1 MRDVLISFLLFF
13 HIFSCSAK
21 KKESQNVI
29 LGADIALDC
38 ILTSP
43 VGDVPNDIYTVGN
56 IEPTDKYPPFTKKL
70 EVFGITLIAR
80 DEISNDFMQNVGNT
94 ISDMFSITSDTDLD
108 MQRQVIESLYKY
120 KTVIPLF
127 YGEDWNISHSEENSW
142 DETSSSNSLCDIIIE
157 DIPNQVMEVVEHIL
171 HHVTDVGLH
180 YAMNDDW
187 GLLSDSEL
195 YRVTNDAIISGDY
208 DIAQYSDIDEED
220 VRNRVILQEYAYWI
234 IYTSWDLRQKYG
246 PEESE
251 WSIMSRNELA
261 TKQSGSYDLFIR
273 TIPKVMTCPGD
284 SILNL
289 FEQ

>member
-1 MRDVLISFLLFF
+1 MRNVLISFILFF
-13 HIFSCSAK
+13 PILSCST

-38 ILTSP
+38 MLTSP
-43 VGDVPNDIYTVGN
+43 VGDVPNNIYTVGN
-56 IEPTDKYPPFTKKL
+56 IEPTEKYPPFTKKL
-70 EVFGITLIAR
+70 EVCGVTLIAR

-94 ISDMFSITSDTDLD
+94 ISEMFTITSDTDLD
-108 MQRQVIESLYKY
+108 IQRKVIESLYQY

-142 DETSSSNSLCDIIIE
+142 DETSSANSLCDIIME

-180 YAMNDDW
+180 YVMNDDW
-187 GLLSDSEL
+187 GLLSGSEL

-208 DIAQYSDIDEED
+208 DIAQYSDISEED

-234 IYTSWDLRQKYG
+234 IYTAWDLRKKYG
-246 PEESE
+246 PTESE

-261 TKQSGSYDLFIR
+261 AKQSGSYDLFTR
-273 TIPKVMTCPGD
+273 TIPKVMTCPSD

>member
-13 HIFSCSAK
+13 HIFSCST

-43 VGDVPNDIYTVGN
+43 IGDVPNNIYTVGN

-94 ISDMFSITSDTDLD
+94 ISDMFSITSDTDLY

-127 YGEDWNISHSEENSW
+127 YGEDWNISHLEENSW
-142 DETSSSNSLCDIIIE
+142 DETSSANSLCDIIME

-208 DIAQYSDIDEED
+208 NIAQYSDIDEED

-234 IYTSWDLRQKYG
+234 IYTAWDLRIKYG
-246 PEESE
+246 PTESE

-261 TKQSGSYDLFIR
+261 TKQSGSYDLFTR

-289 FEQ
+289 FR

>member
-1 MRDVLISFLLFF
+1 MRNVLISFLLFF
-13 HIFSCSAK
+13 FIFSCST

-38 ILTSP
+38 MLISP
-43 VGDVPNDIYTVGN
+43 IGDVPNNIYTVGN
-56 IEPTDKYPPFTKKL
+56 IEPTEKYPPFTKKL
-70 EVFGITLIAR
+70 EVFGVTLIAR

-94 ISDMFSITSDTDLD
+94 ISEMFSITPDTDLD

-127 YGEDWNISHSEENSW
+127 YGEDWIISHSEENGW
-142 DETSSSNSLCDIIIE
+142 DETSSANSLCDIIME

-180 YAMNDDW
+180 YAMDDDW

-195 YRVTNDAIISGDY
+195 YRVTNEAIISGDY
-208 DIAQYSDIDEED
+208 DIAQYSDIGEED

-234 IYTSWDLRQKYG
+234 IYTAWDLRQKYG
-246 PEESE
+246 PTESE
-251 WSIMSRNELA
+251 WSIMSKNELA
-261 TKQSGSYDLFIR
+261 TKQSGSYDLFTR
-273 TIPKVMTCPGD
+273 TIPKVMTCPSD

>member
-1 MRDVLISFLLFF
+1 MRNVLISFLLFF
-13 HIFSCSAK
+13 FIFSCST

-38 ILTSP
+38 MLTSP
-43 VGDVPNDIYTVGN
+43 IGHVPNNIYTVGN
-56 IEPTDKYPPFTKKL
+56 IEPTEKYPPFTKKL
-70 EVFGITLIAR
+70 EVCGVTLIAR

-94 ISDMFSITSDTDLD
+94 ISEMFTITSDTDLD
-108 MQRQVIESLYKY
+108 IQRQVIESLYQY

-142 DETSSSNSLCDIIIE
+142 DETSSANSLCDIIME

-180 YAMNDDW
+180 YVMNDDW
-187 GLLSDSEL
+187 GLLSGSEL

-208 DIAQYSDIDEED
+208 DIAQYSDIGEED

-234 IYTSWDLRQKYG
+234 IYTAWDLRKKYG
-246 PEESE
+246 PTESE

-261 TKQSGSYDLFIR
+261 TKQSGSYDLFAR
-273 TIPKVMTCPGD
+273 TIPKVMTCPSD

>member
-1 MRDVLISFLLFF
+1 MRNVLISFLLFF
-13 HIFSCSAK
+13 FIFSCST

-29 LGADIALDC
+29 LGEDIALDC
-38 ILTSP
+38 MLTSP
-43 VGDVPNDIYTVGN
+43 IGHVPNNIYTVGN
-56 IEPTDKYPPFTKKL
+56 IEPTEKYPPFTKKL
-70 EVFGITLIAR
+70 EVCGVTLIAR

-94 ISDMFSITSDTDLD
+94 ISEMFTITSDTDLD
-108 MQRQVIESLYKY
+108 IQRQVIESLYQY

-142 DETSSSNSLCDIIIE
+142 DETSSANSLCDIIME

-180 YAMNDDW
+180 YVMNDDW

-208 DIAQYSDIDEED
+208 DIAQYSDIGEED

-234 IYTSWDLRQKYG
+234 IYTAWDLRKRYG
-246 PEESE
+246 PTESE

-261 TKQSGSYDLFIR
+261 AKQSGSYDLFTR
-273 TIPKVMTCPGD
+273 TIPKVMTCPSD

>member
-13 HIFSCSAK
+13 HIFSCST

-43 VGDVPNDIYTVGN
+43 IGDVLNDIYTVGN

-142 DETSSSNSLCDIIIE
+142 DETSSANSLCDIIME

-208 DIAQYSDIDEED
+208 NIAQYSDINEED

-246 PEESE
+246 PAESE

-261 TKQSGSYDLFIR
+261 TKQSGSYDLFTR

-289 FEQ
+289 FDQ

>member
-1 MRDVLISFLLFF
+1 MRNVLISFLLFF
-13 HIFSCSAK
+13 FIFSCST

-38 ILTSP
+38 MLTSP
-43 VGDVPNDIYTVGN
+43 IGHVPNNIYTVGN
-56 IEPTDKYPPFTKKL
+56 IEPTEKYPPFTKKL
-70 EVFGITLIAR
+70 EVCGVTLIAR

-94 ISDMFSITSDTDLD
+94 ISEMFTITSDTDLD
-108 MQRQVIESLYKY
+108 IQRQVIESLYQY

-142 DETSSSNSLCDIIIE
+142 DETSTENSLCDIIME

-180 YAMNDDW
+180 YVMNDDW
-187 GLLSDSEL
+187 GLLSGSEL

-208 DIAQYSDIDEED
+208 DIAQFSDISEED

-234 IYTSWDLRQKYG
+234 IYTAWDLRKKYG
-246 PEESE
+246 PTDSE

-261 TKQSGSYDLFIR
+261 AKQSGSYDLFTR
-273 TIPKVMTCPGD
+273 TIPKVMTCPSD

>member
-1 MRDVLISFLLFF
+1 MRNVLISFLLFF
-13 HIFSCSAK
+13 FVFSCST
-21 KKESQNVI
+21 KKESQNAI
-29 LGADIALDC
+29 LSSDIALDC
-38 ILTSP
+38 MLTSP
-43 VGDVPNDIYTVGN
+43 IGDVPNNIYAVGN
-56 IEPTDKYPPFTKKL
+56 IEPTEMYPPFTKKL
-70 EVFGITLIAR
+70 EVCGVTLIAR

-94 ISDMFSITSDTDLD
+94 ISEMFTITSDTDLD
-108 MQRQVIESLYKY
+108 IQRQVIESLYQY

-142 DETSSSNSLCDIIIE
+142 DEISSANSLCDIIME

-180 YAMNDDW
+180 YVMNDDW
-187 GLLSDSEL
+187 GLLSGSEL

-208 DIAQYSDIDEED
+208 DIAQYSDISEED

-234 IYTSWDLRQKYG
+234 NYTAWDLRKKYG
-246 PEESE
+246 PTESE

-261 TKQSGSYDLFIR
+261 TKQSGSYDLFTR
-273 TIPKVMTCPGD
+273 TIPKVMTCPSD

>member
-1 MRDVLISFLLFF
+1 MRNVLISFLLFF
-13 HIFSCSAK
+13 LIFACST

-38 ILTSP
+38 MLTSP
-43 VGDVPNDIYTVGN
+43 IGDVPSDIYTVAN
-56 IEPTDKYPPFTKKL
+56 IEPTVKYPPFTKKL
-70 EVFGITLIAR
+70 EVCGITLIAR

-94 ISDMFSITSDTDLD
+94 ISEMFSITSDTDLD

-127 YGEDWNISHSEENSW
+127 YGEDWNISHSEENGW
-142 DETSSSNSLCDIIIE
+142 DETTSGNSLCDIIME

-180 YAMNDDW
+180 YALDDDW
-187 GLLSDSEL
+187 GILSGSEL
-195 YRVTNDAIISGDY
+195 YRVTNEAIISGDY
-208 DIAQYSDIDEED
+208 DIAQYSDIGEED

-234 IYTSWDLRQKYG
+234 IYTAWDLRQKYG
-246 PEESE
+246 PTESE
-251 WSIMSRNELA
+251 WSIMSKNELA
-261 TKQSGSYDLFIR
+261 TKQSGSYALFTR
-273 TIPKVMTCPGD
+273 TIPKVMTCPSD

-289 FEQ
+289 FVQ

>member
-1 MRDVLISFLLFF
+1 MRNVLISFLLFF
-13 HIFSCSAK
+13 FIFSCST

-38 ILTSP
+38 MLTSP
-43 VGDVPNDIYTVGN
+43 IGVVPNNIYTVGN
-56 IEPTDKYPPFTKKL
+56 IEPTEKYPPFTKKL
-70 EVFGITLIAR
+70 EVCGVTLIAR

-94 ISDMFSITSDTDLD
+94 ISEMFTITSDTDLD
-108 MQRQVIESLYKY
+108 IQRQVIESLYQY

-142 DETSSSNSLCDIIIE
+142 DETSSANSLCDIIME

-180 YAMNDDW
+180 YVMNDDW
-187 GLLSDSEL
+187 GLLSGSEL

-208 DIAQYSDIDEED
+208 DIAQYSDIGEEN

-234 IYTSWDLRQKYG
+234 IYTAWDLRQKYG
-246 PEESE
+246 PTESE
-251 WSIMSRNELA
+251 WSIMSRNELT
-261 TKQSGSYDLFIR
+261 TKQSGSYDLFTR
-273 TIPKVMTCPGD
+273 TIPKVMTCPSD

>member
-1 MRDVLISFLLFF
+1 MRNVLISFLLFF
-13 HIFSCSAK
+13 FIFSCST

-29 LGADIALDC
+29 LGEDIALDC
-38 ILTSP
+38 MLTSP
-43 VGDVPNDIYTVGN
+43 IGHVPNNIYTVGN
-56 IEPTDKYPPFTKKL
+56 IEPTEKYPPFTKKL
-70 EVFGITLIAR
+70 EVCGVTLIAR

-94 ISDMFSITSDTDLD
+94 ISDMFTITSDTDLD
-108 MQRQVIESLYKY
+108 IQRQVIESLYQY

-142 DETSSSNSLCDIIIE
+142 DETSSANSLCDIIME

-180 YAMNDDW
+180 YVMNDDW
-187 GLLSDSEL
+187 GLLSGSEL

-208 DIAQYSDIDEED
+208 DIAQYSDISEED

-234 IYTSWDLRQKYG
+234 IYTAWDLRKKYG
-246 PEESE
+246 PTESE
-251 WSIMSRNELA
+251 WSIMSKNELA
-261 TKQSGSYDLFIR
+261 TKQSGSYDLFTR
-273 TIPKVMTCPGD
+273 TIPKVMTCPSD

-289 FEQ
+289 FEL

>member
-1 MRDVLISFLLFF
+1 MRNVLISFLLFF
-13 HIFSCSAK
+13 FIFSCST

-38 ILTSP
+38 MLTSP
-43 VGDVPNDIYTVGN
+43 IGDVPNNIYTVGN
-56 IEPTDKYPPFTKKL
+56 IEPTEKYPPFTKKL
-70 EVFGITLIAR
+70 EVCGVTLIAR

-94 ISDMFSITSDTDLD
+94 ISEMFTITSDTDLD
-108 MQRQVIESLYKY
+108 IQRKVIESLYQY

-142 DETSSSNSLCDIIIE
+142 DETSSANSLCDIIME

-180 YAMNDDW
+180 YTMSDDW
-187 GLLSDSEL
+187 GLFSGSEL
-195 YRVTNDAIISGDY
+195 YKVTNDAIISGDY
-208 DIAQYSDIDEED
+208 DIAQYSDIGEED

-234 IYTSWDLRQKYG
+234 IYTAWDLRKKYG
-246 PEESE
+246 PTEAE

-261 TKQSGSYDLFIR
+261 AKQSGSYDLFTR
-273 TIPKVMTCPGD
+273 TIPKVMTCPSD

>member
-13 HIFSCSAK
+13 HIFSCSA

-43 VGDVPNDIYTVGN
+43 IGNVPNNIYTVGN

-127 YGEDWNISHSEENSW
+127 YGEDWNISYSEENSW
-142 DETSSSNSLCDIIIE
+142 DETSAANSLCDIIME

-208 DIAQYSDIDEED
+208 NIAQYSDIDEED

-246 PEESE
+246 PAESE
-251 WSIMSRNELA
+251 WSIMSRNELI
-261 TKQSGSYDLFIR
+261 TKQSGSYDLFTR
-273 TIPKVMTCPGD
+273 TIPKVMTCPSD

>member
-21 KKESQNVI
+21 KESQNVI

-38 ILTSP
+38 ILTSSI
-43 VGDVPNDIYTVGN
+43 GNVPNNIYTVGN

-127 YGEDWNISHSEENSW
+127 YGEDWNISYSEENSW
-142 DETSSSNSLCDIIIE
+142 DETSSSNSLCDIIME

-208 DIAQYSDIDEED
+208 NIAQYSDIDEED

-246 PEESE
+246 PAESE
-251 WSIMSRNELA
+251 WSIMSRNELI
-261 TKQSGSYDLFIR
+261 TKQSGSYDLFTR
-273 TIPKVMTCPGD
+273 TIPKVMTCPSD

>member
-1 MRDVLISFLLFF
+1 MRNVLISFLLFF
-13 HIFSCSAK
+13 FIFSCST

-38 ILTSP
+38 MLTSP
-43 VGDVPNDIYTVGN
+43 IGDVPNNIYTVGN
-56 IEPTDKYPPFTKKL
+56 IEPTEKYPPFTKKL
-70 EVFGITLIAR
+70 EVCGVTLIAR

-94 ISDMFSITSDTDLD
+94 ISEMFTITSDTDLD
-108 MQRQVIESLYKY
+108 IQRQVIESLYQY

-127 YGEDWNISHSEENSW
+127 YGEDWNISHLEENSW
-142 DETSSSNSLCDIIIE
+142 DETSSANSLCDIIME

-180 YAMNDDW
+180 YTMNDDW
-187 GLLSDSEL
+187 GLLSGSEL

-208 DIAQYSDIDEED
+208 DIAQYSDIGEED

-234 IYTSWDLRQKYG
+234 IYTAWDLRKKYG
-246 PEESE
+246 PTESE

-261 TKQSGSYDLFIR
+261 TKQSGSYDLFTR
-273 TIPKVMTCPGD
+273 TIPKVMTCPSD

>member
-1 MRDVLISFLLFF
+1 MRNVLISFLLFF
-13 HIFSCSAK
+13 FIFSCST

-38 ILTSP
+38 MLTSP
-43 VGDVPNDIYTVGN
+43 IGDVPNNIYTVGN
-56 IEPTDKYPPFTKKL
+56 IEPTEKYPPFTKKL
-70 EVFGITLIAR
+70 EVCGVTLIAR
-80 DEISNDFMQNVGNT
+80 DEISNDFMKNVGNT

-120 KTVIPLF
+120 NTVIPLF

-142 DETSSSNSLCDIIIE
+142 DETSSANSLCDIIME

-180 YAMNDDW
+180 YVMNDDW
-187 GLLSDSEL
+187 GLLSGSEL

-208 DIAQYSDIDEED
+208 DIAQYSDIGEED

-234 IYTSWDLRQKYG
+234 IYTAWDLRQKYG
-246 PEESE
+246 PAESE

-261 TKQSGSYDLFIR
+261 TKQSGSYDLFTR

>member
-1 MRDVLISFLLFF
+1 MRNVLISFLLFF
-13 HIFSCSAK
+13 FIFSCST

-38 ILTSP
+38 MLTSP
-43 VGDVPNDIYTVGN
+43 VGDVPNNIYIVGN
-56 IEPTDKYPPFTKKL
+56 IEPTEKYPPFTKKL
-70 EVFGITLIAR
+70 EVCGVTLIAR

-94 ISDMFSITSDTDLD
+94 ISEMFTITSDTDLD
-108 MQRQVIESLYKY
+108 IQRQVIESLYQY

-142 DETSSSNSLCDIIIE
+142 DETSSANSLCDIIME

-180 YAMNDDW
+180 YVMNDDW
-187 GLLSDSEL
+187 GLLSGSEL

-208 DIAQYSDIDEED
+208 DIAQYSDISEED

-234 IYTSWDLRQKYG
+234 IYTAWDLRKKYG
-246 PEESE
+246 PTESE

-261 TKQSGSYDLFIR
+261 TKQSGSYDLFTR
-273 TIPKVMTCPGD
+273 TIPKVMTCPSD

>member
-1 MRDVLISFLLFF
+1 MRNVLISFLLFF
-13 HIFSCSAK
+13 FIFSCST

-38 ILTSP
+38 MLTSP
-43 VGDVPNDIYTVGN
+43 IGDVPNNIYTVGN
-56 IEPTDKYPPFTKKL
+56 IEPTEKYPPFTKKL
-70 EVFGITLIAR
+70 EVCGVTLIAR
-80 DEISNDFMQNVGNT
+80 DEISNDFMKNVGNT

-108 MQRQVIESLYKY
+108 MQRRVIESLYKY
-120 KTVIPLF
+120 NTVIPLF

-142 DETSSSNSLCDIIIE
+142 DETSSANSLCDIIME

-208 DIAQYSDIDEED
+208 DIAQYSDIGEED

-246 PEESE
+246 PAESE

-261 TKQSGSYDLFIR
+261 TKQSGSYDLFTR

>member
-13 HIFSCSAK
+13 HILSCST

-38 ILTSP
+38 MLTSP
-43 VGDVPNDIYTVGN
+43 IGDVPNNIYTVGN

-80 DEISNDFMQNVGNT
+80 DEISNDFMENVGNT
-94 ISDMFSITSDTDLD
+94 ISEMFSMTSDTDLD

-127 YGEDWNISHSEENSW
+127 YGEDWNISYSEENSW
-142 DETSSSNSLCDIIIE
+142 DETSSSNSLCDIIME

-208 DIAQYSDIDEED
+208 DIDQYSDIDEED
-220 VRNRVILQEYAYWI
+220 IRNRVILQEYAYWI

-246 PEESE
+246 PTESE

-261 TKQSGSYDLFIR
+261 TKQSGSYDLFTR

>member
-1 MRDVLISFLLFF
+1 MRNVLISFLLFF
-13 HIFSCSAK
+13 FIFSCST

-38 ILTSP
+38 MLTSP
-43 VGDVPNDIYTVGN
+43 IGDVPNNIYTVGN
-56 IEPTDKYPPFTKKL
+56 IEPTEKYPPFTKKL
-70 EVFGITLIAR
+70 EVCGVTLIAR

-94 ISDMFSITSDTDLD
+94 ISEMFTITSDTDLD
-108 MQRQVIESLYKY
+108 IQRQVIESLYQY

-142 DETSSSNSLCDIIIE
+142 DETSSANSLCDIIME

-180 YAMNDDW
+180 YVMNDDW
-187 GLLSDSEL
+187 GLLSGSEL

-208 DIAQYSDIDEED
+208 DIAQYSDIGEED

-234 IYTSWDLRQKYG
+234 IYTAWDLRKKYG
-246 PEESE
+246 PTESE

-261 TKQSGSYDLFIR
+261 AKQSGSYDLFTR
-273 TIPKVMTCPGD
+273 TIPKVMTCPSD

>member
-1 MRDVLISFLLFF
+1 MRNVLISFLLFF
-13 HIFSCSAK
+13 FIFSCST

-38 ILTSP
+38 MLTSP
-43 VGDVPNDIYTVGN
+43 IGDVPNNIYTVGN
-56 IEPTDKYPPFTKKL
+56 IEPTEKYPPFTKKL
-70 EVFGITLIAR
+70 EVCGVTLIAR
-80 DEISNDFMQNVGNT
+80 DEISNDFMKNVGNT
-94 ISDMFSITSDTDLD
+94 ISEMFTITSDTDLD
-108 MQRQVIESLYKY
+108 IQRQVIESLYQY

-142 DETSSSNSLCDIIIE
+142 DETSSANSLCDIIME

-180 YAMNDDW
+180 YVMNDDW
-187 GLLSDSEL
+187 GLLSGSEL

-208 DIAQYSDIDEED
+208 DIAQYSDIGEED

-234 IYTSWDLRQKYG
+234 IYTAWDLRKKYG
-246 PEESE
+246 PTESE

-261 TKQSGSYDLFIR
+261 TKQSGSYDLFTR

>member
-1 MRDVLISFLLFF
+1 MRNVLISFLLFF
-13 HIFSCSAK
+13 FIFSCST

-29 LGADIALDC
+29 LGAEIALDC
-38 ILTSP
+38 MLTSSI
-43 VGDVPNDIYTVGN
+43 GDVPNNIYTVGN
-56 IEPTDKYPPFTKKL
+56 IEPTDMYPPFTKKL
-70 EVFGITLIAR
+70 GVCGITLIAR

-94 ISDMFSITSDTDLD
+94 ISEMFSITPDTDLD

-127 YGEDWNISHSEENSW
+127 YGEDWIISHSEENGW
-142 DETSSSNSLCDIIIE
+142 DETSSANSLCDIIME

-180 YAMNDDW
+180 YAMDDDW

-195 YRVTNDAIISGDY
+195 YRVTNEAIISGDY
-208 DIAQYSDIDEED
+208 DIAQYSDIGEED

-234 IYTSWDLRQKYG
+234 IYTAWDLRQKYG
-246 PEESE
+246 PTESE
-251 WSIMSRNELA
+251 WSIMSKNELA
-261 TKQSGSYDLFIR
+261 TKQSGSYDLFTR
-273 TIPKVMTCPGD
+273 TIPKVMTCPSD

>member
-1 MRDVLISFLLFF
+1 MRNVLISFLLFF
-13 HIFSCSAK
+13 FIFSCST

-38 ILTSP
+38 MLTSP
-43 VGDVPNDIYTVGN
+43 IGDVPNNIYTVGN
-56 IEPTDKYPPFTKKL
+56 IEPTEKYPPFTKKL
-70 EVFGITLIAR
+70 EVCGVTLIAR

-94 ISDMFSITSDTDLD
+94 ISEMFTITSDTALD
-108 MQRQVIESLYKY
+108 IQRQVIESLYQY

-142 DETSSSNSLCDIIIE
+142 DETSSANSLCDIIME

-180 YAMNDDW
+180 YVMNDDW
-187 GLLSDSEL
+187 GLLSGSEL

-208 DIAQYSDIDEED
+208 DIAQYSDIGEED

-234 IYTSWDLRQKYG
+234 IYTAWDLRKKYG
-246 PEESE
+246 PTESE

-261 TKQSGSYDLFIR
+261 TKQSGSYDLFTR
-273 TIPKVMTCPGD
+273 TIPKVMTCPSD

>member
-13 HIFSCSAK
+13 FIFSCST

-43 VGDVPNDIYTVGN
+43 IGNVPNDIYAVGN

-108 MQRQVIESLYKY
+108 MQRRVIESLYKY
-120 KTVIPLF
+120 NTVIPLF

-142 DETSSSNSLCDIIIE
+142 DETSSSNSLCDIIME

-187 GLLSDSEL
+187 GLLSSSEL

-208 DIAQYSDIDEED
+208 DIAQYSDIDEEN

-246 PEESE
+246 PAESE

-261 TKQSGSYDLFIR
+261 TKQSGSYDLFTR

>member
-13 HIFSCSAK
+13 HILSCST

-38 ILTSP
+38 MLTSP
-43 VGDVPNDIYTVGN
+43 IGDVPNNIYTVGN

-80 DEISNDFMQNVGNT
+80 DEISNDFMENVGNT
-94 ISDMFSITSDTDLD
+94 ISEMFSMTSDTDLD

-127 YGEDWNISHSEENSW
+127 YGEDWNISYSEENSW
-142 DETSSSNSLCDIIIE
+142 NETSSSNSLCDIIME

-208 DIAQYSDIDEED
+208 DIDQYSDIDEED
-220 VRNRVILQEYAYWI
+220 IRNRVILQEYAYWI

-246 PEESE
+246 PTESE

-261 TKQSGSYDLFIR
+261 TKQSGSYDLFTR

>member
-13 HIFSCSAK
+13 HIFSCST

-43 VGDVPNDIYTVGN
+43 DGDVPNDIYTVGN

-142 DETSSSNSLCDIIIE
+142 DETSSSNSLCDIIME

-246 PEESE
+246 PAESE

-261 TKQSGSYDLFIR
+261 TKQSGSYDLFTR

>member
-1 MRDVLISFLLFF
+1 MRNVLISFLLFF
-13 HIFSCSAK
+13 FIFSCST

-38 ILTSP
+38 MLTSP
-43 VGDVPNDIYTVGN
+43 IGDVPNNIYTVGN
-56 IEPTDKYPPFTKKL
+56 IEPTEKYPPFTKKL
-70 EVFGITLIAR
+70 EVCGVTLIAR
-80 DEISNDFMQNVGNT
+80 DEISNDFMKNVGNT

-108 MQRQVIESLYKY
+108 MQRRVIESLYKY
-120 KTVIPLF
+120 NTVIPLF

-142 DETSSSNSLCDIIIE
+142 DETSSANSLCDIIME

-187 GLLSDSEL
+187 GLLSGSEL

-208 DIAQYSDIDEED
+208 DIAQYSDIGEED

-246 PEESE
+246 PAESE

-261 TKQSGSYDLFIR
+261 TKQSGSYDLFTR

>member
-1 MRDVLISFLLFF
+1 MRNVLISFLLFF
-13 HIFSCSAK
+13 FIFSCST

-29 LGADIALDC
+29 LGEDIALDC
-38 ILTSP
+38 MLTSP
-43 VGDVPNDIYTVGN
+43 VGDVPNNIYTVGN
-56 IEPTDKYPPFTKKL
+56 IEPTEKYPPFTKKL
-70 EVFGITLIAR
+70 EVCGVTLIAR

-94 ISDMFSITSDTDLD
+94 ISEMFTITSDTDLD
-108 MQRQVIESLYKY
+108 IQRQVIESLYQY

-142 DETSSSNSLCDIIIE
+142 DETSSANSLCDIIME

-180 YAMNDDW
+180 YVMNDDW
-187 GLLSDSEL
+187 GLLSGSEL

-208 DIAQYSDIDEED
+208 DIAQYSDIGEED

-234 IYTSWDLRQKYG
+234 IYTAWDLRKKYG
-246 PEESE
+246 PTESE

-261 TKQSGSYDLFIR
+261 AKQSGSYDLFIG
-273 TIPKVMTCPGD
+273 TIPKVMTCPSD

>member
-1 MRDVLISFLLFF
+1 MRNVLISFLLFF
-13 HIFSCSAK
+13 FIFSCST

-29 LGADIALDC
+29 LGVDIALDC
-38 ILTSP
+38 MLTSP
-43 VGDVPNDIYTVGN
+43 VGDVPNNIYTVGN
-56 IEPTDKYPPFTKKL
+56 IEPTEKYPPFTKKL
-70 EVFGITLIAR
+70 EVCGVTLIAR

-94 ISDMFSITSDTDLD
+94 ISEMFTITSDTDLD
-108 MQRQVIESLYKY
+108 IQRQVIESLYQY

-142 DETSSSNSLCDIIIE
+142 DETSSANSLCDIIME

-180 YAMNDDW
+180 YVMNDDW
-187 GLLSDSEL
+187 GLLSGSEL

-208 DIAQYSDIDEED
+208 DIAQYSDISEED

-234 IYTSWDLRQKYG
+234 IYTAWDLRKRYG
-246 PEESE
+246 PTESE

-261 TKQSGSYDLFIR
+261 AKQSGSYDLFTR
-273 TIPKVMTCPGD
+273 TIPKVMTCPSD

>member
-1 MRDVLISFLLFF
+1 MRNVLISFLLFF
-13 HIFSCSAK
+13 FIFSCST

-29 LGADIALDC
+29 LGSDIALDC
-38 ILTSP
+38 MLTSP
-43 VGDVPNDIYTVGN
+43 IGHVPNNIYTVGN
-56 IEPTDKYPPFTKKL
+56 IEPTEKYPPFTKKL
-70 EVFGITLIAR
+70 EVCGVTLIAR

-94 ISDMFSITSDTDLD
+94 ISEMFTITSDTDLD
-108 MQRQVIESLYKY
+108 IQRQVIESLYQY

-142 DETSSSNSLCDIIIE
+142 DETSSANSLCDIIME

-180 YAMNDDW
+180 YVMNDDW
-187 GLLSDSEL
+187 GLLSGSEL

-208 DIAQYSDIDEED
+208 DIAQYSDISEED

-234 IYTSWDLRQKYG
+234 IYTAWDLRKKYG
-246 PEESE
+246 PTESE

-261 TKQSGSYDLFIR
+261 TKQSGSYDLFTR
-273 TIPKVMTCPGD
+273 TIPKVMTCPSD

>member
-1 MRDVLISFLLFF
+1 MRNVLISFLLFF
-13 HIFSCSAK
+13 FIFSCST

-38 ILTSP
+38 SLTSP
-43 VGDVPNDIYTVGN
+43 IGDIPNNIYTVGN

-142 DETSSSNSLCDIIIE
+142 DETSSSNSLCDIIME

-246 PEESE
+246 PAESE

-261 TKQSGSYDLFIR
+261 TKQSGSYDLFTR

>member
-1 MRDVLISFLLFF
+1 MRNVLISFLLFF
-13 HIFSCSAK
+13 FIFSCSP

-29 LGADIALDC
+29 LSADIALDC
-38 ILTSP
+38 MLTSP
-43 VGDVPNDIYTVGN
+43 VGDVPNNIYTVGN
-56 IEPTDKYPPFTKKL
+56 IEPTEKYPPFTKKL
-70 EVFGITLIAR
+70 EVCGVTLIAR

-94 ISDMFSITSDTDLD
+94 ISEMFTITSDTDLD
-108 MQRQVIESLYKY
+108 IQRQVIESLYQY

-142 DETSSSNSLCDIIIE
+142 DETSSANSLCDIIME

-180 YAMNDDW
+180 YVMNDDW
-187 GLLSDSEL
+187 GLLSGSEL

-208 DIAQYSDIDEED
+208 DIAQYSDIGEED

-234 IYTSWDLRQKYG
+234 IYTAWDLRKKYG
-246 PEESE
+246 PTESE

-261 TKQSGSYDLFIR
+261 TKQSGSYDLFTR
-273 TIPKVMTCPGD
+273 TIPKVMTCPSD